1 MKASGRRPY
10 LHLLAKLKYFVYLKM
25 FTRYNFR
32 MLLLYFVLL
41 CSLPAT
47 FPLDPLTSGFKGKR
61 SQNFK
66 FMRN

>member
-1 MKASGRRPY
+1 
-10 LHLLAKLKYFVYLKM
+10 M
-25 FTRYNFR
+25 FTRCNFR

-61 SQNFK
+61 SLKLK
-66 FMRN
+66 FLRNKHKVSSSTVISPKLLLES